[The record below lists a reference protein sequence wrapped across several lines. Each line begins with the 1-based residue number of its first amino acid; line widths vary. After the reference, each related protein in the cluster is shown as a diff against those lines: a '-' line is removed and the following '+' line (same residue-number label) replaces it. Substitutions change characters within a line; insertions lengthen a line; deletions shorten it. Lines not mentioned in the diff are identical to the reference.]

1 MWQEDRV
8 AKTSGRPTLTSIVG
22 ETVAEVSP
30 AKRHGLGR
38 GGSALL
44 KQVPLFANL
53 SARHLKKLAS
63 RCEVVRY
70 PVNRTVVRQEAR
82 GDSFFVIA
90 DGEAAVKKG
99 TRTIG
104 KLGPGDFFGEMA
116 LLDGQPRSASV
127 VATTPL
133 VTVRLM
139 RREFSKTVDDNP
151 EIARGIMAE
160 LAARVR
166 RLESVPVH

>member
-1 MWQEDRV
+1 M
-8 AKTSGRPTLTSIVG
+8 AKASGKPTLTSIVG

-30 AKRHGLGR
+30 ARRRGLGR
-38 GGSALL
+38 GGPDLL
-44 KQVPLFANL
+44 KRVPLFANL
-53 SARHLKKLAS
+53 SARHLRKLAS
-63 RCEVVRY
+63 LCEVVRY
-70 PVNRTVVRQEAR
+70 PTNRTIVRQEAR

-90 DGEAAVKKG
+90 DGTAAVKKG

-104 KLGPGDFFGEMA
+104 TLGPGDFFGEMA

-127 VATTPL
+127 VATAPL

-139 RREFSKTVDDNP
+139 RREFSKALDDNP
-151 EIARGIMAE
+151 DIARGIMAE

-166 RLESVPVH
+166 RLEAAPSH

>member
-1 MWQEDRV
+1 MSLEEFM
-8 AKTSGRPTLTSIVG
+8 AKTTGRVTLSSIVG
-22 ETVAEVSP
+22 ETVAEVAP
-30 AKRHGLGR
+30 ARPHGLGR
-38 GGSALL
+38 GGPDLL

-53 SARHLKKLAS
+53 STRHLRKLAS

-70 PVNRTVVRQEAR
+70 PANRTIVRQDAR

-90 DGEAAVKKG
+90 DGSATVKRG

-104 KLGPGDFFGEMA
+104 RLEPGDFFGEMA
-116 LLDGQPRSASV
+116 LLDGRPRSASV
-127 VATTPL
+127 IATTPL

-139 RREFSKTVDDNP
+139 RSEFSKAIDDNP

-160 LAARVR
+160 LASRVR
-166 RLESVPVH
+166 RLEAAPVH

>member
-1 MWQEDRV
+1 M
-8 AKTSGRPTLTSIVG
+8 ANTSGRVTLSSIVG
-22 ETVAEVSP
+22 ETVSEVAP
-30 AKRHGLGR
+30 ARRRGLGR
-38 GGSALL
+38 GGPELL
-44 KQVPLFANL
+44 KQVPLFAGL
-53 SARHLKKLAS
+53 SARHLRKLAS
-63 RCEVVRY
+63 VCEVVRF
-70 PVNRTVVRQEAR
+70 PPNRTVVRQDAR

-90 DGEAAVKKG
+90 EGTAAVKKG

-127 VATTPL
+127 VATAPL

-139 RREFSKTVDDNP
+139 RKDFSKALDDNP
-151 EIARGIMAE
+151 DIARGIMAE

-166 RLESVPVH
+166 RLERTPAH

>member
-1 MWQEDRV
+1 M
-8 AKTSGRPTLTSIVG
+8 ATMANTSGRVTLSGIVG
-22 ETVAEVSP
+22 ETVSEVAP
-30 AKRHGLGR
+30 KRRRGLGR
-38 GGSALL
+38 GGPEML

-53 SARHLKKLAS
+53 SARHLRRLAS

-70 PVNRTVVRQEAR
+70 PTNRTVVRQGAR

-90 DGEAAVKKG
+90 DGTAAVKKG

-104 KLGPGDFFGEMA
+104 TLAAGDFFGEMA
-116 LLDGQPRSASV
+116 LLDGWPRSASV

-139 RREFSKTVDDNP
+139 RSEFTKAIDDNP
-151 EIARGIMAE
+151 QIARGIMAE
-160 LAARVR
+160 LAARIR
-166 RLESVPVH
+166 RLEGTPAP

>member
-1 MWQEDRV
+1 MP
-8 AKTSGRPTLTSIVG
+8 KTGKVTLTSIVG
-22 ETVAEVSP
+22 DTVAEVAP
-30 AKRHGLGR
+30 ARRHGLGR
-38 GGSALL
+38 GGPALL

-53 SARHLKKLAS
+53 SARHLRKLAS

-70 PVNRTVVRQEAR
+70 PTNRTVVRQDAR

-90 DGEAAVKKG
+90 EGTAAVKRG

-104 KLGPGDFFGEMA
+104 RLGPGDFFGEMA

-127 VATTPL
+127 VASAPL

-139 RREFSKTVDDNP
+139 RSEFSKAIDDNP

-160 LAARVR
+160 LASRVR
-166 RLESVPVH
+166 RLESAPVH

>member
-1 MWQEDRV
+1 MSLEERM
-8 AKTSGRPTLTSIVG
+8 AKTTGRVTLSSIVG
-22 ETVAEVSP
+22 ETVAEVAP
-30 AKRHGLGR
+30 ARRHGLGR
-38 GGSALL
+38 GGPALL

-53 SARHLKKLAS
+53 STRHLRKLAS

-70 PVNRTVVRQEAR
+70 PVNRTVVRQGAR

-90 DGEAAVKKG
+90 DGTAVVKKG

-104 KLGPGDFFGEMA
+104 KLAAGDFFGEMA

-127 VATTPL
+127 VTTTAL

-139 RREFSKTVDDNP
+139 RSEFSKAIDDNP
-151 EIARGIMAE
+151 DIARGIMAE
-160 LAARVR
+160 LAGRVR
-166 RLESVPVH
+166 RLEATPVH

>member
-1 MWQEDRV
+1 MAKTTDRV
-8 AKTSGRPTLTSIVG
+8 TLSSIVG
-22 ETVAEVSP
+22 ETVAEVAP
-30 AKRHGLGR
+30 ARRPGLGR
-38 GGSALL
+38 GGPALL

-53 SARHLKKLAS
+53 STRHLRKLAS
-63 RCEVVRY
+63 RCDVVRY
-70 PVNRTVVRQEAR
+70 PMNRTVVRQGAR

-90 DGEAAVKKG
+90 DGTAAVKKG

-104 KLGPGDFFGEMA
+104 KLGAGDFFGEMA

-139 RREFSKTVDDNP
+139 RSEFSKAIDDNP
-151 EIARGIMAE
+151 DIARGIMAE
-160 LAARVR
+160 LAGRIR
-166 RLESVPVH
+166 RLEAAPVH

>member
-1 MWQEDRV
+1 MAPMANKV
-8 AKTSGRPTLTSIVG
+8 TLSSIVG
-22 ETVAEVSP
+22 ETVAEVAPS
-30 AKRHGLGR
+30 KRRGLGK
-38 GGSALL
+38 GGPALL

-53 SARHLKKLAS
+53 SSHDLRRLAS

-70 PVNRTVVRQEAR
+70 PTNRTVVRQDAR

-90 DGEAAVKKG
+90 EGTAAVKRG

-104 KLGPGDFFGEMA
+104 RLGPGDFFGEMS
-116 LLDGQPRSASV
+116 LLDGRPRSASV
-127 VATTPL
+127 VATAPL

-139 RREFSKTVDDNP
+139 RSEFSKAIDDNP
-151 EIARGIMAE
+151 AIARGIMAE

-166 RLESVPVH
+166 RLEATPAH

>member
-1 MWQEDRV
+1 MSREDRMARTEKV
-8 AKTSGRPTLTSIVG
+8 TLSSIVG

-30 AKRHGLGR
+30 RKRHGLGR
-38 GGSALL
+38 GGPALL

-53 SARHLKKLAS
+53 STHHLRKLAS

-70 PVNRTVVRQEAR
+70 PANRTVVRQGAR

-90 DGEAAVKKG
+90 DGTATVKKG
-99 TRTIG
+99 TRSIG
-104 KLGPGDFFGEMA
+104 TLGPGDFFGEMA
-116 LLDGQPRSASV
+116 LLDGSPRSASV
-127 VATTPL
+127 VATEPL
-133 VTVRLM
+133 VTVRLT
-139 RREFSKTVDDNP
+139 RSEFSKAIDDNP

-166 RLESVPVH
+166 RLEAAPVH

>member
-1 MWQEDRV
+1 M
-8 AKTSGRPTLTSIVG
+8 AKTTGRVTLSSIVG
-22 ETVAEVSP
+22 DTVAEVAP
-30 AKRHGLGR
+30 AKRPGLGR

-44 KQVPLFANL
+44 KEVPLFANL
-53 SARHLKKLAS
+53 STRHLRKLAS
-63 RCEVVRY
+63 RCDVVRY
-70 PVNRTVVRQEAR
+70 PMNRTVVRQGAR

-90 DGEAAVKKG
+90 DGTAAVKKG

-104 KLGPGDFFGEMA
+104 TLGAGDFFGEMA

-139 RREFSKTVDDNP
+139 RSEFSKAIDDNP
-151 EIARGIMAE
+151 DIARGIMAE
-160 LAARVR
+160 LAGRIR
-166 RLESVPVH
+166 RLEAAPVH

>member
-1 MWQEDRV
+1 MSSEGSM
-8 AKTSGRPTLTSIVG
+8 AGTTGRPTLTSIVG

-30 AKRHGLGR
+30 TKRQGLGR
-38 GGSALL
+38 EGPALL
-44 KQVPLFANL
+44 KRVPLFANL
-53 SARHLKKLAS
+53 STRHLRKLAS

-70 PVNRTVVRQEAR
+70 PTNRTVVRQEAR

-90 DGEAAVKKG
+90 DGTAAVKRG

-104 KLGPGDFFGEMA
+104 TLGPGDFFGEMA
-116 LLDGQPRSASV
+116 LLDGRPRSASV

-139 RREFSKTVDDNP
+139 RSEFSKAVDDNP

-166 RLESVPVH
+166 RLESTPVH